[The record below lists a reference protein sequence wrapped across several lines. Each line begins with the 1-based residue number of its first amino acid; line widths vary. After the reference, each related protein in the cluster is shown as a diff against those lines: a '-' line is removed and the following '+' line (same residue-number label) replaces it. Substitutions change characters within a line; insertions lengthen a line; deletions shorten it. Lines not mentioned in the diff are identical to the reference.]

1 MDKEQALRELLKER
15 RTNMKSLIQ
24 VLIARAEHV
33 YEEVNGLTPNT
44 DIRDWS
50 FEDLT
55 YQAQELI
62 KVVQAIETLRRAQEL
77 TEE

>member
-1 MDKEQALRELLKER
+1 MGKILIER
-15 RTNMKSLIQ
+15 KNNMKSLIQ
-24 VLIARAEHV
+24 VLLARAEHV

-44 DIRDWS
+44 DVQDWS
-50 FEDLT
+50 FGDLI
-55 YQAQELI
+55 YQAQELL

>member
-1 MDKEQALRELLKER
+1 
-15 RTNMKSLIQ
+15 MKSLIQ

-44 DIRDWS
+44 DIRNWC

-62 KVVQAIETLRRAQEL
+62 KVVQAIETLRRAQEY
-77 TEE
+77 EE

>member
-1 MDKEQALRELLKER
+1 
-15 RTNMKSLIQ
+15 MKSLIQ

-44 DIRDWS
+44 DIRNWS
-50 FEDLT
+50 FDDLT
-55 YQAQELI
+55 YQAQELL

>member
-1 MDKEQALRELLKER
+1 
-15 RTNMKSLIQ
+15 MKSLIQ

-44 DIRDWS
+44 DIRNWS

-77 TEE
+77 TEEQKGTNTWLNST